1 VDVICAL
8 IHFIA
13 NREGKMPAELIRGDP
28 DVSDDSPNEIL
39 NLSDAQNDAINT
51 IISAPPVA
59 AGPAEP
65 QAGAPAA
72 QFPAKNAQQL
82 FTKFVLDSAGKEAD
96 NHVSRATDKTR
107 VTEYLNLFGLDFA
120 DENGKPYAY
129 CAAGLGFA
137 ACIGYCNMAPTESFG
152 DPPTDVF
159 RKVVP
164 VLKTNYFLPHPSC
177 LNMVSDAKA
186 KGRWI
191 EGHTTIPQP
200 GWLVFYN
207 WDGETGPP
215 MHVGIVQEAGQGKLR
230 TIEFNTSDTSA
241 GSQSNGGAVA
251 RKNRDSAIRFVIG
264 YEKTWDPA
272 APPASPI
279 A

>member
-1 VDVICAL
+1 
-8 IHFIA
+8 
-13 NREGKMPAELIRGDP
+13 MPAELLRGDP
-28 DVSDDSPNEIL
+28 DLSGDSPNETL
-39 NLSDAQNDAINT
+39 NLSDAQNDAINK
-51 IISAPPVA
+51 IINPPPVA
-59 AGPAEP
+59 VGPVIEAEP
-65 QAGAPAA
+65 QVGVPSSTGHPAHTA
-72 QFPAKNAQQL
+72 DQFPVKNAQQL
-82 FTKFVLDSAGKEAD
+82 LTKFVLDSAGKEAD
-96 NHVSRATDKTR
+96 DHVSRVTDKAR

-120 DENGKPYAY
+120 DENGNPYPY

-164 VLKTNYFLPHPSC
+164 ILKANYFLPHPSC

-186 KGRWI
+186 KSRWI

-207 WDGETGPP
+207 WDGKTDPP
-215 MHVGIVQEAGQGKLR
+215 MRVGIVQEAGQGKLR

-241 GSQSNGGAVA
+241 GSQSNGGVVA

-272 APPASPI
+272 APPAPPI

>member
-1 VDVICAL
+1 
-8 IHFIA
+8 
-13 NREGKMPAELIRGDP
+13 MPGELLRGDP
-28 DVSDDSPNEIL
+28 DVSDDSPNETL
-39 NLSDAQNDAINT
+39 NLSDVQNDAINK
-51 IISAPPVA
+51 IINAPPIAVGPVIEA
-59 AGPAEP
+59 AP
-65 QAGAPAA
+65 QGGAPSSTGHPAHTA
-72 QFPAKNAQQL
+72 DQFPVKNAQQFL
-82 FTKFVLDSAGKEAD
+82 TKFVLDSAGKEAD
-96 NHVSRATDKTR
+96 DHVSRATDKTR

-120 DENGKPYAY
+120 DENGNPYPY

-164 VLKTNYFLPHPSC
+164 VLKANYFLPHPSC

-207 WDGETGPP
+207 WEGKTDPP

-251 RKNRDSAIRFVIG
+251 RKNRDSAIKFVIG

-272 APPASPI
+272 ATATPPI